1 MMTIKLAIVSS
12 NRLFCEGVR
21 KLVEGDPEIV
31 IVGELEPLADFQ
43 DLVDRS
49 DVVLIDQ
56 PALFA
61 IPRHVLT
68 ESGLRAKFIMVESR
82 NEPSS
87 IDGELIGLISKGVMA
102 GILSAEANGEL
113 LKKAVRVVASGDLWL
128 DHLTIKN
135 ILTQAMSVKKGV
147 TRQESEIAEL
157 ITRGYCNKEIARELK
172 IAEATV
178 KSHCNRLFRKY
189 NVSGRLQLGLKLKG
203 FHPGNLPRMSH
214 DTN

>member
-1 MMTIKLAIVSS
+1 MTIKLAIVSS

-31 IVGELEPLADFQ
+31 IVGEPEPVADFQ
-43 DLVDRS
+43 DLVDLQS

-68 ESGLRAKFIMVESR
+68 EGGLRAKFIMVESR
-82 NEPSS
+82 TEPSL
-87 IDGELIGLISKGVMA
+87 IDGELIELISKGVMA

-113 LKKAVRVVASGDLWL
+113 LKKAVKVVASGDLWL

-135 ILTQAMSVKKGV
+135 ILTQAMSVKKSV

-203 FHPGNLPRMSH
+203 LHPGNLPRMSNG
-214 DTN
+214 TN

>member
-1 MMTIKLAIVSS
+1 MTIKLAIVSS

-21 KLVEGDPEIV
+21 KLVEGDSEIV
-31 IVGELEPLADFQ
+31 ITGEPEPVAGFQ
-43 DLVDRS
+43 GLVELQS

-61 IPRHVLT
+61 IPRHILI
-68 ESGLRAKFIMVESR
+68 EDGFSAKFIMVESR
-82 NEPSS
+82 GEPFL
-87 IDGELIGLISKGVMA
+87 IDAELIGLISKGVIA
-102 GILSAEANGEL
+102 GILCAEADGEL
-113 LKKAVRVVASGDLWL
+113 LKKAVKVVASGDLWL

-135 ILTQAMSVKKGV
+135 ILTQAMSVKKNV

-203 FHPGNLPRMSH
+203 LRPGNLPRAPNE
-214 DTN
+214 TN

>member
-1 MMTIKLAIVSS
+1 MTTRLAIVSS

-31 IVGELEPLADFQ
+31 IVGGPAPVADFRA
-43 DLVDRS
+43 LVNGS

-61 IPRHVLT
+61 IPRHVLAGD
-68 ESGLRAKFIMVESR
+68 GLRAKFIMVESG

-87 IDGELIGLISKGVMA
+87 IDGELIDLISKGVMA

-113 LKKAVRVVASGDLWL
+113 LKKAVKVVASGDLWL
-128 DHLTIKN
+128 DHLTIKT
-135 ILTQAMSVKKGV
+135 ILTQATAAKRGV

-178 KSHCNRLFRKY
+178 KSHCNRLFKKY

-203 FHPGNLPRMSH
+203 FHPGNPPRILN